1 MQLEKKKLSL
11 IKYNHLMTVGRWNHK
26 KEIFIYSSLK
36 NSFQIATDEVE
47 SYIFKTMRTKSI
59 KVGHG
64 QLFRAI

>member
-1 MQLEKKKLSL
+1 
-11 IKYNHLMTVGRWNHK
+11 MTAGRWNHK

-47 SYIFKTMRTKSI
+47 SYIFKTMRTKGI